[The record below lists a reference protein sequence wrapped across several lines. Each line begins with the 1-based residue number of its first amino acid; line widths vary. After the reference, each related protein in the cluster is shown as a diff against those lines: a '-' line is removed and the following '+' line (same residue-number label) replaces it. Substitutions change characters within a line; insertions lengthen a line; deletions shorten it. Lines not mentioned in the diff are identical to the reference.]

1 MIQYMIPGLWR
12 AMHETIHRYLKK
24 KNEKGNEEREREETS
39 MKKFKKLLAGLLAGA
54 MMLGSMSATA
64 FAAEETNTPKMT
76 AATIDT
82 SLKGSLTIHK
92 YEYNGNS
99 GKTGTGETSDESNVP
114 SDAKP
119 LEGAGFTIYKVA
131 DVKELTSYYSTNP
144 TTLPSVNDY
153 VETGKIKQ
161 KYENTKVKEKITKA
175 DGTAT
180 FTNLEL
186 GFYVVIETTTPDKVT
201 TPAAP
206 FLVSIPMTTA
216 KGDNWLYDV
225 HVYPK
230 NKTTYGGVTLV
241 KQGKD
246 DALLKGV
253 TFVLQ
258 KQNGD
263 TWTNVT
269 TNESTGARLN
279 LVTDTDGKI
288 TVDGLSQ
295 GTYRFI
301 ETDRGG
307 NDGYIMDGATAYQ
320 FTVNADGTIKYG
332 TNEPAANITLPVT
345 NEKPDM
351 TKQVKD
357 RTKEPETWKQET
369 DYNVG
374 DMVPYKITVDVP
386 SNITK
391 LKEFTLTDT
400 PKNLD
405 DKVDTV
411 KVTCNDADVAAEAYS
426 VAKDGEHGFKITF
439 VTKEMAAYAE
449 QQLVITYNAELLSSA
464 VTTTDGNT
472 NSAKLEYSNK
482 ILPGQDDPDNPNKPE
497 NPDTKP
503 GKDYIEN
510 TTTVY
515 TFGLQVVKKAE
526 KADGAPLEGVQFDLY
541 KEVPAGTDNA
551 IPDDAAKALGLD
563 SNKTWLKINEAPLTT
578 DENGKVSQSGLAN
591 GTYYLVET
599 KTKTNEGYNLL
610 KAPVKVELNIDYV
623 TTTKD
628 EYYKDE
634 KGVKTLVKHE
644 VDTTTFTENNSSSN
658 GTHTET
664 IINKKGFTLPTT
676 GGMGTIAITAL
687 GVALAFAGVLII
699 GASRKKTV
707 K

>member
-1 MIQYMIPGLWR
+1 MIPGLWR
-12 AMHETIHRYLKK
+12 AMHETIPRYLKK

-82 SLKGSLTIHK
+82 SLEGSLTIHK

-623 TTTKD
+623 RTTKD

>member
-1 MIQYMIPGLWR
+1 
-12 AMHETIHRYLKK
+12 MHETIHRYLKK